1 MGLAH
6 RCQENMTGC
15 ASPIRFFPPQRQAY
29 LLRPLIPALPFPHAA
44 RSVHPLAYSLY
55 AADARLYTPLLIL
68 YKLLALIRTAMNRY
82 RVVVEI
88 HRPSPTASYWPCAYS
103 P

>member
-1 MGLAH
+1 MDGAGSSLSREYDRMCQPYPFFSPHSGKHISCAH
-6 RCQENMTGC
+6 L
-15 ASPIRFFPPQRQAY
+15 Y
-29 LLRPLIPALPFPHAA
+29 LLFHSPMPH
-44 RSVHPLAYSLY
+44 VP
-55 AADARLYTPLLIL
+55 YTPLLIL

-88 HRPSPTASYWPCAYS
+88 HRPSPTASYWPGAYS